1 MTTNQYNE
9 TDLEKLQR
17 LLPAIR
23 EYQQLADKYNIND
36 IFQDNGG
43 KYLQIFMLLGLQT
56 DGSREG
62 NDAFDVNG
70 NEYEIKT
77 LNIDLQRSF
86 STHHHLNPT
95 ILEKYRQVD
104 WFFVPFKGIEIQ
116 AIYRLTPEDMEYF
129 YTEWESKW
137 HEKEKDL
144 NNPKVP
150 LKYVMEHGELV
161 WLPDGVTDFI
171 PGKLVKDPNRP
182 VHRRKKK

>member
-62 NDAFDVNG
+62 NDAFDADG
-70 NEYEIKT
+70 IA
-77 LNIDLQRSF
+77 
-86 STHHHLNPT
+86 
-95 ILEKYRQVD
+95 YR
-104 WFFVPFKGIEIQ
+104 F
-116 AIYRLTPEDMEYF
+116 AT
-129 YTEWESKW
+129 
-137 HEKEKDL
+137 
-144 NNPKVP
+144 
-150 LKYVMEHGELV
+150 
-161 WLPDGVTDFI
+161 
-171 PGKLVKDPNRP
+171 
-182 VHRRKKK
+182 